1 MPTAPAEPAPLL
13 DVEACFQRYA
23 GKLKELVTRYVND
36 EDLAEE
42 VVQEAFLRVC
52 RFAHMFDPTRPEWP
66 WLSKIVRGVC
76 ANTLRAR
83 AWAIATDSSAG
94 PGSASADPAEH
105 CVEQEGEVLW
115 ALPTR
120 YRNVLLLKHVLG
132 LRYEEIADLQGLCRS
147 GVHALLVRAR
157 KALRRAQRELGR
169 AEVVRHRSLA
179 HEHPLPAPATRP
191 RRERAPPPARIFA
204 RGFAS

>member
-1 MPTAPAEPAPLL
+1 MPTAAAESAPSL
-13 DVEACFQRYA
+13 DVEACYRRYGA
-23 GKLKELVTRYVND
+23 KLKELVARHVGD
-36 EDLAEE
+36 QDLAEE
-42 VVQEAFLRVC
+42 IVQEAFLRVVS
-52 RFAHMFDPTRPEWP
+52 FAELFDVTRPEWP
-66 WLSKIVRGVC
+66 WLAKIVRGVC
-76 ANTLRAR
+76 ANTLRGRGR
-83 AWAIATDSSAG
+83 AILADAPAE
-94 PGSASADPAEH
+94 PGSSSADPAER
-105 CVEQEGEVLW
+105 CVEREGEVLW
-115 ALPTR
+115 ALPAR

-132 LRYEEIADLQGLCRS
+132 LRYEEIADLQGLRRS